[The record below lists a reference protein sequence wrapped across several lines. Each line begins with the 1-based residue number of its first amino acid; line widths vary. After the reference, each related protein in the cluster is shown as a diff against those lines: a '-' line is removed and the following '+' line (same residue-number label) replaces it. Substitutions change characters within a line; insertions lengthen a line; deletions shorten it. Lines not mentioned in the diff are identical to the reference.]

1 METTGDRAAT
11 PILHYHAR
19 ENARATRGGKMLA
32 RSTRVEVTTLLLL
45 GFAWGFA
52 FMDRMAM
59 TFLSPYVVAD
69 LHLSYTQTGALGSAL
84 SITWA
89 LGAYIIGR
97 WSDST
102 GRRKPFL
109 LTALVVFSVC
119 SVISGLAG
127 NFTTLVTARAVMGAV
142 EGPFVP
148 ICLAIITAV
157 TPLQRRGLNAGIVQN
172 VGGSLL
178 GNALAPVLLVNVLAA
193 HFGWRSSFYLAGV
206 PGLIL
211 ALLIWR
217 LVPEPVREP
226 AAGDQE
232 PRASALSMLS
242 NPNIALCAGISCM
255 MVGSMMTGA
264 IFLPLY
270 FTKAEGL
277 PPTTMSWIMAV
288 LGVCPAVGGVLVP
301 WLSDRIGRRT
311 PMIIFCAL
319 MALCPLAALYV
330 HGNLILTTA
339 LMFVGWTGAGTFP
352 LFMGVVPAETLGFR
366 NAATAMG
373 LIVAVGELTGG
384 FLSPLIGGRLAD
396 HYSLTA
402 PLLLQA
408 ALPFVGMALAFGLR
422 ETNPRAIQSVAAPLQ
437 REIAP

>member
-1 METTGDRAAT
+1 MPD
-11 PILHYHAR
+11 
-19 ENARATRGGKMLA
+19 
-32 RSTRVEVTTLLLL
+32 RSTLVELRTVLLL
-45 GFAWGFA
+45 GLAFGFA
-52 FMDRMAM
+52 FLDRQAI
-59 TFLSPYVVAD
+59 TFLQSYVVKD
-69 LHLSYTQTGALGSAL
+69 LHLSNTEYGALGSAL

-89 LGAYIIGR
+89 LGAYFVGR

-119 SVISGLAG
+119 SVISGLAS
-127 NFTTLVTARAVMGAV
+127 NFITLVTARAVMGAV

-157 TPLQRRGLNAGIVQN
+157 TPLHRRGLNAGIMQN
-172 VGGSLL
+172 VGGSIL
-178 GNALAPVLLVNVLAA
+178 GNALAPVLLVNLLAA
-193 HFGWRSSFYLAGV
+193 YLGWRAAFYVAGV

-217 LVPEPVREP
+217 LVPEPAREP

-242 NPNIALCAGISCM
+242 NQNMALCAGISCM
-255 MVGSMMTGA
+255 MVGSMVTGA
-264 IFLPLY
+264 LFLPRY
-270 FTKAEGL
+270 FTEAQGL
-277 PPTTMSWIMAV
+277 PPTTMSLIMAV

-373 LIVAVGELTGG
+373 LIVAIGELTGG
-384 FLSPLIGGRLAD
+384 FLSPLVGGWAADRYTLA
-396 HYSLTA
+396 A

-408 ALPFVGMALAFGLR
+408 ALPFVGMALAFFLR
-422 ETNPRAIQSVAAPLQ
+422 ETNPAFAPQ
-437 REIAP
+437 VSSSARQGEVVS